1 MRTHGAHACV
11 HKQAHPCLT
20 WIEWKMK
27 QKRPYD
33 FDNLRSETLHW
44 VIQPKGQSCPLK
56 IRSFGLSSFPSLL
69 SFSFFFSP
77 KTLFCSLSP
86 LSFFLFVTL
95 THFLPSSPAW
105 GGMNAGGRW
114 LGCFMSQ
121 RDRARLIPPPL
132 SLPGGQQGGLKS
144 NWQLA
149 GRELTQGV
157 LRAALI
163 DNCK

>member
-1 MRTHGAHACV
+1 
-11 HKQAHPCLT
+11 
-20 WIEWKMK
+20 MK
-27 QKRPYD
+27 QNRPRLWFWQSPVRNSILSHSAKRSK
-33 FDNLRSETLHW
+33 LS
-44 VIQPKGQSCPLK
+44 PKNQVVWLV
-56 IRSFGLSSFPSLL
+56 LL
-69 SFSFFFSP
+69 SLIALSPVCFHLFFYFFSFSIS
-77 KTLFCSLSP
+77 LFCSLSA

-95 THFLPSSPAW
+95 AHFLPSSPAW

-149 GRELTQGV
+149 GRELTQGL